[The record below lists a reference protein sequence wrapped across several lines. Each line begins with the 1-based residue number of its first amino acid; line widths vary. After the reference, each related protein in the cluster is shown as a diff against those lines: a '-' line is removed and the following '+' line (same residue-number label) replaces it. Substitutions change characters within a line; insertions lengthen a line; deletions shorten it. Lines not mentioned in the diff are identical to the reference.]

1 MTHGWLWEES
11 LLRKLE
17 ETEIQTARGGG
28 EERPPVH
35 RCPEHVPS
43 YCLDFP
49 SSSEVP
55 QAAEPFGY
63 YIESV

>member
-1 MTHGWLWEES
+1 MTHGWLWEQS

-28 EERPPVH
+28 KGRTPVN
-35 RCPEHVPS
+35 RRPEHLPS

-49 SSSEVP
+49 SSSEHT
-55 QAAEPFGY
+55 QAAEPVGD